1 MPVDFSSVDAELG
14 PADQTARMCFSKF
27 RFLPA
32 RIKEQLQR
40 EGLWDDL
47 VQETYLTAWE
57 AWQKG
62 LRNRETYRLM
72 GRRVYA
78 FLKSYGYRIYGYH
91 YYRVEMPLSAIA
103 QDQNLVDKILEGA
116 GDSPS
121 PGFVGWKD
129 SVAEAVLALVRGN
142 GGLSKR
148 QIYTRLQISAREL
161 DWHCVPLIRQG
172 LIIEVKRENV
182 RGRPPTPL
190 LVAVQPGQKLP
201 MPEMVKTERE
211 ERIRQAYFM
220 EGMSIK
226 QISREFH
233 HTRRTVRKAIRDV
246 AGTGVLG

>member
-32 RIKEQLQR
+32 HIKDQLQR

-62 LRNRETYRLM
+62 LSNRETYRLM
-72 GRRVYA
+72 GRRIYA
-78 FLKSYGYRIYGYH
+78 FLKSYGYRVYGHH
-91 YYRVEMPLSAIA
+91 YYKVEMPLSAVA
-103 QDQNLVDKILEGA
+103 QDQKLEDKILEGA
-116 GDSPS
+116 RDSPS

-129 SVAEAVLALVRGN
+129 SVAEAVLALLRGN

-161 DWHCVPLIRQG
+161 DWHCVPLIKQG
-172 LIIEVKRENV
+172 LIVEVKRENAC
-182 RGRPPTPL
+182 GRPPTPL
-190 LVAVQPGQKLP
+190 LVAVRLGQALPTPKL
-201 MPEMVKTERE
+201 VKTEQR
-211 ERIRQAYFM
+211 ERIRRAYFL
-220 EGMSIK
+220 EGKSIK

-246 AGTGVLG
+246 ARPGVQS

>member
-1 MPVDFSSVDAELG
+1 MPVDFSLVDAELG
-14 PADQTARMCFSKF
+14 PAEQTARMCFSKF

-62 LRNRETYRLM
+62 LSNRETYRLM

-78 FLKSYGYRIYGYH
+78 FLKGYGYQVYGHH
-91 YYRVEMPLSAIA
+91 YYRVERPLSAIA
-103 QDQNLVDKILEGA
+103 QDQKQEDRILESVR
-116 GDSPS
+116 DSPS
-121 PGFVGWKD
+121 SSFIGWKD
-129 SVAEAVLALVRGN
+129 SVAEAVLVLLRGN

-161 DWHCVPLIRQG
+161 DWHYAPLIKQG
-172 LIIEVKRENV
+172 LIMEVKRENAC
-182 RGRPPTPL
+182 GRPPTPL
-190 LVAVQPGQKLP
+190 LVAVKLGQKLL
-201 MPEMVKTERE
+201 MPEMVKTERTE
-211 ERIRQAYFM
+211 GIRKAYFL
-220 EGMSIK
+220 EGKSIK

-233 HTRRTVRKAIRDV
+233 HTRRTVRKAIRDGARAV
-246 AGTGVLG
+246 VTG